1 MTGNLIEW
9 TTKLST
15 LTARINGFS
24 QQAECLLQANAKVE
38 ILQENPFSLA
48 VKIGNLREDYTV
60 KFPAPVLESRT
71 MVRISR
77 KSLWVEVIAP
87 IADYTKEEVHQNSMS
102 ITFMARSIP
111 QIWNMPYLSMDQLS
125 ILDISKK
132 SELEWVNS
140 MILSRQWSSK
150 ERVVRG
156 E

>member
-1 MTGNLIEW
+1 
-9 TTKLST
+9 
-15 LTARINGFS
+15 
-24 QQAECLLQANAKVE
+24 
-38 ILQENPFSLA
+38 
-48 VKIGNLREDYTV
+48 
-60 KFPAPVLESRT
+60 